1 MLRFARSSL
10 VFGSLTAIALSSHAA
25 RAQTTAPTTTA
36 TATTTTAPTVTAAL
50 NQSQPNRIVNGV
62 NKGISTRPIQ
72 LTPNGISY
80 EDCISDMV
88 LQFPLVLTNFTA
100 SSASLQV
107 WVGSTNCAFGT
118 NRGVQSPPACWL
130 VATPTVPIAGATS
143 ISQSVSVRV
152 QDIVGHVTS
161 VPTTMTYVPVGR
173 EACSTQTVDSA
184 EMLSIF
190 FVPTS
195 PTGQDIGGVT
205 YSPPPIV
212 VDMVGPSAPATP
224 GDHKSGAG
232 DTLLVPTWT
241 PNVDPDTIGYD
252 IYIDPIPG
260 QEATVG
266 GVGSEPVL
274 VCPAAGP
281 AAVTPADAG
290 NGGDGNDTGASADTG
305 ASIDAG
311 TAPAPTTG
319 NQDACVLEIR
329 GTSSATGAGG
339 VCSSSVLS
347 NASSVVFDA
356 AAPVTPVAEAS
367 SDDATDTDAEL
378 VEAST
383 ASPGGGISMVDP
395 KYLYKPDPST
405 GITVGAMTA
414 SSYNITGLRN
424 DVQYNVAIAGVDAL
438 GNVGPL
444 STLEC
449 ASPGPINDFWDVYRA
464 SGGQAGGGFCALEAP
479 GAPAGSAILFGGAI
493 TVAAAALRRRRRKQ
507 R

>member
-50 NQSQPNRIVNGV
+50 NQIQPNRIVNGV

-80 EDCISDMV
+80 ADCVSDMV
-88 LQFPLVLTNFTA
+88 LQFPLVLTNFMA

-107 WVGSTNCAFGT
+107 WVGSTDCSMGA
-118 NRGVQSPPACWL
+118 NRGIQMVPACWL
-130 VATPTVPIAGATS
+130 VATPTVPIAGVTS
-143 ISQSVSVRV
+143 ISQTVSVRV

-161 VPTTMTYVPVGR
+161 VPTTMTYVPVGS

-260 QEATVG
+260 QETIAG
-266 GVGSEPVL
+266 GIGSEPVL
-274 VCPAAGP
+274 VCPEAGP
-281 AAVTPADAG
+281 AAVTP
-290 NGGDGNDTGASADTG
+290 DTG
-305 ASIDAG
+305 ASIEAG
-311 TAPAPTTG
+311 TAPAPATG

-347 NASSVVFDA
+347 NTNSVIFDA
-356 AAPVTPVAEAS
+356 ATPAVPVEEAA
-367 SDDATDTDAEL
+367 SDDATDTDADL

-383 ASPGGGISMVDP
+383 ATPGGGISMVDP
-395 KYLYKPDPST
+395 KYLYKPDPTT

-479 GAPAGSAILFGGAI
+479 GAPAGSAIVFGGAF
-493 TVAAAALRRRRRKQ
+493 TVAAAALRRRRRKK